1 MDFYAELIEARQS
14 KNPEHRLQLLDYEK
28 RKAFE
33 LRISELEAFIREHEL
48 TTQTKRDALSGMGN
62 KYQPQVSVLLE
73 LQTNHQQCFHNHGEG
88 PYQGP
93 YDLCTGNPISHLLT
107 VG

>member
-33 LRISELEAFIREHEL
+33 LRISELEAFIREHL
-48 TTQTKRDALSGMGN
+48 PHTARPIPSSQDGKNGDRSFKSIIFWHMSSHMA
-62 KYQPQVSVLLE
+62 VV
-73 LQTNHQQCFHNHGEG
+73 G
-88 PYQGP
+88 PR
-93 YDLCTGNPISHLLT
+93 L
-107 VG
+107 